1 MRGQNC
7 DVRCTKGIWL
17 IIFNQYFRFIHVVT
31 LTHPSNAQGYA
42 VWRHDDAV
50 LRGAVGAE
58 DDGARVV
65 HNSTATKNTS
75 LQSVRDMMVIAIP

>member
-1 MRGQNC
+1 M
-7 DVRCTKGIWL
+7 
-17 IIFNQYFRFIHVVT
+17 T
-31 LTHPSNAQGYA
+31 LTSTGNAQGYA

-65 HNSTATKNTS
+65 IHIQS
-75 LQSVRDMMVIAIP
+75 LSLEALSRSFLKPNYIPHELAALRNAVGGSQETELGRI